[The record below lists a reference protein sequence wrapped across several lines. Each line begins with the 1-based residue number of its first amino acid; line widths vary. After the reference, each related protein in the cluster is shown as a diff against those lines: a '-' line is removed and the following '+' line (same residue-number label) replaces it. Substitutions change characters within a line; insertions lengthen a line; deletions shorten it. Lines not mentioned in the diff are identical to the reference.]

1 MDRDNHICQLMLKGC
16 TVNATEAHHINGLQG
31 RRRSEA
37 TNPDELV
44 AVCRPCHN
52 QVTEQQ
58 RIQAYEAK
66 QKYRNQR
73 RHLPV
78 KPHPGD

>member
-1 MDRDNHICQLMLKGC
+1 MLKGC
-16 TVNATEAHHINGLQG
+16 TVHATEAHHIKGLQG

-44 AVCRPCHN
+44 AVCGPCHL

-58 RIQAYEAK
+58 RKAAYEAK
-66 QKYRNQR
+66 QQYRNKR
-73 RHLPV
+73 RRLPV